1 MTEPGIFML
10 RGRSP
15 DSGREGSLTLK
26 RETISYPKDK
36 VLILV
41 VTPLV
46 LYVLLLPLLP
56 LTEPDEARYSD
67 IPSSMNQSGD
77 YIIPRLNHVVY
88 LEKPPFAYWV
98 TAFFFRLFGEGTF
111 SSRLFSGLCA
121 WGCVF
126 LVYRIGNTLYDE
138 RAGLHSAAVLSTS
151 LYPFILGRL
160 NLLDMP
166 LTFLLGLSIWSGYR
180 YFRTGSEKKR
190 WLYLFYL
197 FAALAFLTKGLIGIL
212 FPLLI
217 LILYLLSEKAWQSL
231 PKLFHPLGIVLF
243 AAIVSPWFILV
254 QRAYPHFFQYFFVR
268 QHFERYTT
276 DAYGSVHFLYYI
288 PVILF
293 GMIPW
298 LAHLVE
304 ALVRPGTR
312 KVFRETV
319 RHGLLLSWMGF
330 VFLFFSIS
338 SSKMATY
345 IAPLFLPLAV
355 VVGRTLGIEETENP
369 SPQRRSHRLHTRVL
383 ILAQSILLAVALWIP
398 PFLRSANVPLTEWW
412 LLVLLPTIVILLI
425 PFLIARAQAE
435 RNRFLVLY
443 VLSAVFLAA
452 SILPLSRYLRPYKAS
467 LPVAEAIK
475 RLVPAGH
482 DLYQYRIYLRGI
494 PFYCKIRT
502 PIVGRPDELA
512 TGRDLLPAEEKARY
526 FLRVDQFYEL
536 GKERGEL
543 YVVTKGKDKI
553 EELKGRAPSLD
564 LLWRNETFSL
574 FRLRFG

>member
-1 MTEPGIFML
+1 MTRCQMKKIVLLGMP
-10 RGRSP
+10 
-15 DSGREGSLTLK
+15 
-26 RETISYPKDK
+26 
-36 VLILV
+36 LIL
-41 VTPLV
+41 
-46 LYVLLLPLLP
+46 YVSLLPLLP

-67 IPSSMNQSGD
+67 IPSSMNQSKD
-77 YIIPRLNHVVY
+77 YIIPRLNHVAY

-126 LVYRIGNTLYDE
+126 LVYRIGNSLYDE
-138 RAGLHSAAVLSTS
+138 RVGLHSAAVLSTS

-190 WLYLFYL
+190 WLHLFYF
-197 FAALAFLTKGLIGIL
+197 FAALAFLTKGLIGLL
-212 FPLLI
+212 FPLAI
-217 LILYLLSEKAWQSL
+217 VSLYLLCEKEWRRI
-231 PKLFHPLGIVLF
+231 PRLFHPLGIALF
-243 AAIVSPWFILV
+243 ALIASPWFLV
-254 QRAYPHFFQYFFVR
+254 VQKAYPHFFRYFFVR
-268 QHFERYTT
+268 QHVERYVT

-298 LAHLVE
+298 LAPLVE
-304 ALVRPGTR
+304 ALFRPGTR
-312 KVFRETV
+312 KAFRETI

-355 VVGRTLGIEETENP
+355 VAGRTLGVEETENP
-369 SPQRRSHRLHTRVL
+369 SARGRSYRLLIRVL
-383 ILAQSILLAVALWIP
+383 IPAQSILLAVALWIP
-398 PFLRSANVPLTEWW
+398 PFLKSANVPLTRWW
-412 LLVLLPTIVILLI
+412 VSVSLPTIVILLA
-425 PFLIARAQAE
+425 PFLIARAQGE
-435 RNRFLVLY
+435 RNRFLVFY

-452 SILPLSRYLRPYKAS
+452 SILPLSLYLRPYKAS

-475 RLVPAGH
+475 KLVPAGH

-494 PFYCKIRT
+494 PFYCKMRT

-574 FRLRFG
+574 FRLRFR